1 MARSSYA
8 KSQHVILDVQG
19 IAFFVT
25 FVTFARETRLHFV
38 CSEDADAG
46 LDEDEIVRVAHM
58 YRVVAGDSVSRSHA
72 QSKIYWILRFYDLLL
87 HRDFYDFYVVFYCSI
102 ASRFSI
108 GASQVLELNADVRA
122 SSLSG
127 AFVQFLPARV
137 SQIASSTTRLV
148 VGQSLCVAASSSCDS
163 KA

>member
-25 FVTFARETRLHFV
+25 FVTFALETRLHFV

-72 QSKIYWILRFYDLLL
+72 QLEIYWILRFMTCFCIVIFTIFTL
-87 HRDFYDFYVVFYCSI
+87 FI
-102 ASRFSI
+102 A
-108 GASQVLELNADVRA
+108 VLPQGSV
-122 SSLSG
+122 S
-127 AFVQFLPARV
+127 ARRRCWN
-137 SQIASSTTRLV
+137 SMPT
-148 VGQSLCVAASSSCDS
+148 
-163 KA
+163 

>member
-25 FVTFARETRLHFV
+25 FVTFALETRLHFV

-72 QSKIYWILRFYDLLL
+72 QLEIYWILRFYALLL
-87 HRDFYDFYVVFYCSI
+87 HRDFYVVFYCSI

-148 VGQSLCVAASSSCDS
+148 VGQSLCVLASSSCDS